1 MTSYEDGF
9 ERPDWLEDHIRQI
22 KPSSA
27 PTKTRSSM
35 QTELKLTVDY
45 DPTKTDP
52 DSLAELLDRLLETVL
67 STPGIVEE
75 YGDPVFGPAY
85 VFARHSLDKGKT

>member
-1 MTSYEDGF
+1 
-9 ERPDWLEDHIRQI
+9 
-22 KPSSA
+22 
-27 PTKTRSSM
+27 M